1 MVSATLNNCDLGLQ
15 AFLTGL
21 WPVHFILGKH
31 MNCRWSRPV
40 EMVVSSAMEV
50 TKLVAKEQ
58 QKHFKEGEKK
68 VLTNSDYR
76 KKISFF
82 LRAEAKKLVGMFLVE
97 MLSCIN
103 V

>member
-50 TKLVAKEQ
+50 TKLVAKE
-58 QKHFKEGEKK
+58 
-68 VLTNSDYR
+68 
-76 KKISFF
+76 
-82 LRAEAKKLVGMFLVE
+82 
-97 MLSCIN
+97 
-103 V
+103 